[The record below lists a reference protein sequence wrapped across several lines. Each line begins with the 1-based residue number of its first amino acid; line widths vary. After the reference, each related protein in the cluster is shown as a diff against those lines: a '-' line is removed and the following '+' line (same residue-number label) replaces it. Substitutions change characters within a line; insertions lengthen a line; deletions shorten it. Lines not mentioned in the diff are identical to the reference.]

1 MPDLVHF
8 LSLAGVKEIRE
19 LQAMEDD
26 DQDANVPTPPFV
38 CPCCL
43 SLILC
48 ADQA

>member
-26 DQDANVPTPPFV
+26 DQDANVPSPPAHV
-38 CPCCL
+38 SCH
-43 SLILC
+43 
-48 ADQA
+48 